1 MKITTAITGQFD
13 ELPYVRG
20 YKITDLME
28 KVSFTDAIYLVLNGQ
43 LPSAKA
49 RPFLDVLLIAA
60 IDHGAAPIYTQNA
73 RNTASA
79 GGSTAAAIAAGVLG
93 TGEFTGG
100 AVEACARVLQD
111 GGATVPVGDTNAVQ
125 QTAAA
130 IVTSHKESKKR
141 IAGYG
146 HKLYTDADPRTETI
160 IAQAKKL
167 GFYGRY
173 FELAEAIERELETQ
187 LGKKLVFNIDGAL
200 AAGILELGF
209 GADTA
214 NAFFIIS
221 RVPGLAAHIQ
231 EERLNPPVS
240 RRQSEEEIEYRGEK
254 PRSL

>member
-93 TGEFTGG
+93 IGEFT
-100 AVEACARVLQD
+100 